1 MIPKSMAPSDRRL
14 AGISV
19 RCIRIKAISKDTGMV
34 IETSNAPR
42 QLPKNKISTITTN
55 AIPINSVWET
65 VSKVVFTR
73 LVRSRKV
80 CIRTPSGKIS

>member
-19 RCIRIKAISKDTGMV
+19 RYIRIKAISKDTGMV

-55 AIPINSVWET
+55 AIPIKSVWET
-65 VSKVVFTR
+65 VSKVVSTR

-80 CIRTPSGKIS
+80 CIRPPSGKIS